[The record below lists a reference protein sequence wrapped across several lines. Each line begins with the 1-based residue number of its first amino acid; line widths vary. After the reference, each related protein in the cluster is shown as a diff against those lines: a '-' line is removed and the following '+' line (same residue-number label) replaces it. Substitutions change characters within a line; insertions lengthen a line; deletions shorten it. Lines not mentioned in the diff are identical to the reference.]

1 MAQLIYLMKKNITN
15 QQKSRVILMVAI
27 RYVKVKEIKIIN
39 YKLCDYFD
47 IIKTY
52 LEDMIDDYKI
62 KGEWKIQL
70 SIRIIFVSFTDAN
83 ETQTIY

>member
-1 MAQLIYLMKKNITN
+1 
-15 QQKSRVILMVAI
+15 MVAI

>member
-1 MAQLIYLMKKNITN
+1 
-15 QQKSRVILMVAI
+15 MVAI

-47 IIKTY
+47 IIKPY